1 MLLQVDAIGIA
12 SGLLLP
18 LATPPQISKT
28 SLRRINLKRTLETH
42 FQ

>member
-18 LATPPQISKT
+18 LVTPPQISKT
-28 SLRRINLKRTLETH
+28 GIGHTILKRTLETH
-42 FQ
+42 F